1 MYQETACTTLV
12 RCTDHFLHGPAV
24 CRAKLYL
31 HCTDFHGTAVW
42 SRFTDLHRRKI
53 PAYGRCTVDRSTPID
68 QQGLEHISA
77 ANAAEISRGLS
88 WAKTAGLVQRT
99 QSGPTTSG
107 SRDLQGAG
115 WRPNH

>member
-1 MYQETACTTLV
+1 MYHMYTYKYTIM
-12 RCTDHFLHGPAV
+12 HIHIYI
-24 CRAKLYL
+24 LY
-31 HCTDFHGTAVW
+31 V
-42 SRFTDLHRRKI
+42 
-53 PAYGRCTVDRSTPID
+53 YGRCTVDRSTPIN

-88 WAKTAGLVQRT
+88 LAKTARLVQRT